1 MFLINSRFSL
11 ASATTTSTSQSKSGS
26 PGWSPFSRSYG
37 GILPSSLTTILS
49 ITLVFSTR
57 PPVSVI
63 GYGQHTPSRRCF
75 SRQQRITRS
84 PHQCGAPI
92 SSHTQMW
99 GRIYLPPRATT
110 LDRDYHRTAW
120 LPFCVTP
127 HAYRLHTQVP
137 HSNPTRHP
145 KAPRGHHG
153 VSIVCFG
160 TVGCVSVP
168 EYQLVV
174 HRLRLSASP

>member
-1 MFLINSRFSL
+1 MVPLLPKLRGHFAEFLNHDSL
-11 ASATTTSTSQSKSGS
+11 DH
-26 PGWSPFSRSYG
+26 
-37 GILPSSLTTILS
+37 LS
-49 ITLVFSTR
+49 ILYSTTCVGYRVRATHTLTSMLFSAAEDHQIT
-57 PPVSVI
+57 PPMW
-63 GYGQHTPSRRCF
+63 GA
-75 SRQQRITRS
+75 
-84 PHQCGAPI
+84 HQL
-92 SSHTQMW
+92 SHTMW

-137 HSNPTRHP
+137 HSNPTRYP
-145 KAPRGHHG
+145 KAPRGHHR
-153 VSIVCFG
+153 VSLMCFG